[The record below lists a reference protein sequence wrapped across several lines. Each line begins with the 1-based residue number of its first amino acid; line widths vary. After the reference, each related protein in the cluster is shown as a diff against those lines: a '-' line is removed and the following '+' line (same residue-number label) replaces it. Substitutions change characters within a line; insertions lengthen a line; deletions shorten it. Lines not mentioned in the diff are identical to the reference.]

1 MLLPGYLS
9 LGFLDK
15 HGRQVTGGIAQE
27 MIDTLSEMGMMVRD
41 IIVAPYTT
49 LCYNL
54 PP

>member
-1 MLLPGYLS
+1 MLPRLPF

-27 MIDTLSEMGMMVRD
+27 MIDTLSEMGMSPGHNVL
-41 IIVAPYTT
+41 PPTQ